1 MKLNDVISQY
11 ITLRQSLGVDFKFS
25 AELLRRFGRLMGAE
39 IDIAEV
45 RAEEVKAFLD
55 GERPLTR
62 YWEVKYSALHGLY
75 DYAIGRGL
83 ASSSPLPL
91 SPPKCPASQKPYIYT
106 REELRRLLDATDSF
120 RNRVCLL
127 EPQTLRTLLLL
138 LYGAGLRVSEALA
151 LNQADVDLSSALL
164 TIRDTKFYKTRLV
177 PLGAELNQV
186 LTSYHSRR
194 PNSTDS
200 SQPFFTGKDG
210 SRLIYQTV
218 RQAFRQLRNSAGVHR
233 HDNDARYQ
241 PRLHDLRHSFAV
253 HRLVS
258 WYQSGADVQKLLPHL
273 STYLGHVH
281 LRATQVYLTMT
292 PELLEVASERFA
304 EYVFKEVSDD

>member
-1 MKLNDVISQY
+1 
-11 ITLRQSLGVDFKFS
+11 
-25 AELLRRFGRLMGAE
+25 
-39 IDIAEV
+39 
-45 RAEEVKAFLD
+45 
-55 GERPLTR
+55 
-62 YWEVKYSALHGLY
+62 
-75 DYAIGRGL
+75 
-83 ASSSPLPL
+83 
-91 SPPKCPASQKPYIYT
+91 
-106 REELRRLLDATDSF
+106 
-120 RNRVCLL
+120 
-127 EPQTLRTLLLL
+127 
-138 LYGAGLRVSEALA
+138 
-151 LNQADVDLSSALL
+151 
-164 TIRDTKFYKTRLV
+164 
-177 PLGAELNQV
+177 LNQV